1 MALASAA
8 SDGTPRVQ
16 TLFDGL
22 TSVSQLGRKDDL
34 ASGVV
39 DHCYASSV
47 ASWIKL
53 ETERCELGMLD
64 CHFQDD
70 RERVPF
76 EDGRFA

>member
-8 SDGTPRVQ
+8 SDCTPRVQ
-16 TLFDGL
+16 TLFDCL
-22 TSVSQLGRKDDL
+22 TSMSQLGSKDDL
-34 ASGVV
+34 ASCVV
-39 DHCYASSV
+39 DNSYASGV

-53 ETERCELGMLD
+53 EMERFEPGMLD

-76 EDGRFA
+76 EDGSFA